1 MAGDGK
7 IVAIG
12 PHEEIIGL
20 GSVGIELVAVSERSG
35 LAGALSAKALE
46 RGVRLVLVSESV
58 AAGAEAMIADLRRR
72 SDAVIMLVPSH
83 RGSRDLTMQWMKH
96 AMEQTIGVDMIS
108 K

>member
-7 IVAIG
+7 VVAIG
-12 PHEEIIGL
+12 PHDEMVGL
-20 GSVGIELVAVSERSG
+20 GSVGIELVPVNEGSA
-35 LAGALSAKALE
+35 LAEALSAKALE
-46 RGVRLVLVSESV
+46 RGVRLVLLSESV
-58 AAGAEAMIADLRRR
+58 AAGAEAMVADLRRR

-83 RGSRDLTMQWMKH
+83 RGSMDLTMQWMKH